1 LASISPLIR
10 TAINILKSNGYTIG
24 METEPLIKP
33 KLKWKKKDNEKTY
46 MKEYYLLN
54 KEHLNNIAQ
63 CNYWR
68 SVGIPDRIIDK
79 FGHHS
84 GAIIKM
90 KDAFSKIIE
99 EDPSLIDDIFEELL
113 IPDDEHLKVLD
124 QIQLPYDG

>member
-1 LASISPLIR
+1 
-10 TAINILKSNGYTIG
+10 
-24 METEPLIKP
+24 MEPESKP
-33 KLKWKKKDNEKTY
+33 KLKLKLKPKQVWKKKGNEQQY
-46 MKEYYLLN
+46 MKEDDMLN
-54 KEHLNNIAQ
+54 REHINNLSQ

-90 KDAFSKIIE
+90 KDTFQKIIE
-99 EDPSLIDDIFEELL
+99 ENPELIDDIFEELL
-113 IPDDEHLKVLD
+113 EPPDDLLKTLD

>member
-1 LASISPLIR
+1 
-10 TAINILKSNGYTIG
+10 
-24 METEPLIKP
+24 MEEPLIKP
-33 KLKWKKKDNEKTY
+33 KQKAWKKKGNE
-46 MKEYYLLN
+46 KEYYQNYYILN

-79 FGHHS
+79 FGSHS

-124 QIQLPYDG
+124 HISLPYDS

>member
-1 LASISPLIR
+1 
-10 TAINILKSNGYTIG
+10 
-24 METEPLIKP
+24 METEPIPIDKP
-33 KLKWKKKDNEKTY
+33 KQKAWKKKGNEKAY
-46 MKEYYLLN
+46 MKDYYLLN
-54 KEHLNNIAQ
+54 KDHLNNIAQ

-90 KDAFSKIIE
+90 KDAFQKIIE
-99 EDPSLIDDIFEELL
+99 EEPNLIDDIFEELL
-113 IPDDEHLKVLD
+113 QPEDDLLKTLD